1 MKEITVINQI
11 SKLIDKLDYKSAYI
25 EIQTNNS
32 KYILEKD
39 KPKRVIGFRLSG
51 GENANK
57 SKENR

>member
-32 KYILEKD
+32 KYILEKE
-39 KPKRVIGFRLSG
+39 KPKRVIGFRA
-51 GENANK
+51 GENK
-57 SKENR
+57 